1 MTKQYKIICVDDDEI
16 NLTILE
22 NLLTEFYP
30 VQLFSSAQKFLDN
43 VDLTTKN
50 FADLIILDVQMPNM
64 DGYQLCSHIR
74 TFCTDIPILFL
85 SGYTD
90 LSDRLK
96 GFEAGGDDYLHKPF
110 DPEEIL
116 YKVSSNL
123 ERINKL
129 TSIQSEL
136 RTTQDIAF
144 TSMVNAGELGQVIQ
158 FIQSTYQ
165 AKSYRELAGMLARCL
180 ESYDLSAVFCFRYE
194 QEQDFFATQEK
205 IPTNLEKDLTSKQ
218 GAKSKLVTIGLRC
231 IASTKH
237 LTILIKNLPDDE
249 DKQGRLRDHLAM
261 ILDSCDHCIKYLTA
275 QQIQQQSY
283 QQVLASINDKA
294 KQILMKIDNV
304 SAHTREAGRSNVEEL
319 KNELTSLEI
328 KLDLDEE
335 TIGEIHDLAN
345 NLEEGLAIF
354 DNGMQEIDYL
364 VNSLF
369 VDMNKVD

>member
-85 SGYTD
+85 SGYTE

-304 SAHTREAGRSNVEEL
+304 STHTREAGRSNVEEL

>member
-1 MTKQYKIICVDDDEI
+1 MSKQYKIICVDDDDI

-22 NLLTEFYP
+22 SLLAEFYP
-30 VQLFSSAQKFLDN
+30 VRLFNSAQSLLDT
-43 VDLTTKN
+43 VDLTQDN
-50 FADLIILDVQMPNM
+50 FADLIILDVQMPGM
-64 DGYQLCSHIR
+64 DGYQLCSEIR
-74 TFCTDIPILFL
+74 KVCPDIPILFL
-85 SGYTD
+85 SGYTE
-90 LSDRLK
+90 LADRLK

-116 YKVSSNL
+116 YKITTNL
-123 ERINKL
+123 ERIDKL
-129 TSIQSEL
+129 NSMQSEL
-136 RTTQDIAF
+136 KSTQDIAF

-180 ESYDLSAVFCFRYE
+180 ESYDLSAVFCFRYQQQ
-194 QEQDFFATQEK
+194 QEFFATHEK

-218 GAKSKLVTIGLRC
+218 GIKSKLVTIGLRC
-231 IASTKH
+231 IASTEH
-237 LTILIKNLPDDE
+237 LTILIKNLPADE

-283 QQVLASINDKA
+283 QQVLASIGEKA
-294 KQILMKIDNV
+294 QQILTKIDHV
-304 SAHTREAGRSNVEEL
+304 SAQTREAGRSNVDEL

-328 KLDLDEE
+328 KLDLDEAS
-335 TIGEIHDLAN
+335 ISEIHSLADS
-345 NLEEGLAIF
+345 LEEGLAIF